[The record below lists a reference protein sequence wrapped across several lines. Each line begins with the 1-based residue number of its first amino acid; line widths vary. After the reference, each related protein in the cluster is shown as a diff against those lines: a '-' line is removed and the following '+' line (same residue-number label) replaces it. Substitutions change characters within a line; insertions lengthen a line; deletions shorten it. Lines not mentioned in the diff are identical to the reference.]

1 MPRSILHGRRVHIAG
16 SINTSPDVA
25 TVQEVERA
33 REYVKGLVRDLL
45 REGCTFVVPVD
56 ADPRRTTDNQQICFD
71 WVIWETLAAN
81 LHLRPAGAPL
91 PLAVAVQ
98 HHKTEDQIP
107 AAFAGLWD
115 GLKGTPLVSIDNA
128 SHWNMASKR
137 MEIQAANGDILI
149 TLGGCE
155 GVLFMANLYSQAG
168 KPVVPLDFKLSPD
181 GKGSRRLFS
190 RAMERTRSA
199 DFFDTTTQTPHDW
212 INRLNFGAR
221 HDVAHRVAQTVEL
234 LKALRR
240 PSAFAVRLLNP
251 AHADFAEV
259 EDFFEVVVK
268 HVVEEALGYRLVT
281 INRQHENIFPRVDE
295 EIFNH
300 LHRSS
305 VVIADITGSRPNCF
319 IELGYA
325 LGRSLPT
332 IMTGRVGSENPFD
345 TASVAGHFWDP
356 SHSATDKRAAL
367 LEHFKANINRPP
379 LVTPTTLTP

>member
-16 SINTSPDVA
+16 SVNSSPDSA
-25 TVQEVERA
+25 SAEEVGLA
-33 REYVKGLVRDLL
+33 REFVKELILALL

-56 ADPRRTTDNQQICFD
+56 ANPLRAPDDLPVCFD
-71 WVIWETLAAN
+71 WLIWETISEN
-81 LHLRPAGAPL
+81 LRLRPTDAPL

-107 AAFAGLWD
+107 VEFVDLWD
-115 GLKGTPLVSIDNA
+115 GLKGSTLVSIDNA

-137 MEIQAANGDILI
+137 MEIQAARGDILI

-155 GVLFMANLYSQAG
+155 GVLYLANLYNQAG
-168 KPVVPLDFKLSPD
+168 KPVIPLDFKLSPD

-190 RAMERTRSA
+190 RAMERTSSS
-199 DFFDTTTQTPHDW
+199 DFFNTTTQTPHDW
-212 INRLNFGAR
+212 MNRLNFGTR
-221 HDVAHRVAQTVEL
+221 HDSMYRVNQVVEL
-234 LKALRR
+234 LKSLEK

-251 AHADFAEV
+251 GHADCAEV

-268 HVVEEALGYRLVT
+268 HVVEQELGYRLVT
-281 INRQHENIFPRVDE
+281 INRQHTNTFPRVDE

-300 LHRSS
+300 LHRSG
-305 VVIADITGSRPNCF
+305 VVIADITGARPNCF

-332 IMTGRVGSENPFD
+332 IMTGREGSENPFD
-345 TASVAGHFWDP
+345 TNSVAGHFWNP
-356 SHSATDKRAAL
+356 RQSAAERRTAFSQ
-367 LEHFKANINRPP
+367 HFRANINRPP
-379 LVTPTTLTP
+379 LVIERMLTP

>member
-1 MPRSILHGRRVHIAG
+1 MTRSILHGRRVHIAG
-16 SINTSPDVA
+16 SVNPSPDVA
-25 TVQEVERA
+25 TAQEVALA
-33 REYVKGLVRDLL
+33 REFVKSLVRELI

-56 ADPRRTTDNQQICFD
+56 ADPRRADDDLPVCFD
-71 WVIWETLAAN
+71 WLIWETLADN
-81 LHLRPAGAPL
+81 LALGPAEPAL

-107 AAFAGLWD
+107 AAYAALWD
-115 GLKGTPLVSIDNA
+115 RLKGTPLVSIDNA

-137 MEIQAANGDILI
+137 MEIQAAKGDILI

-155 GVLFMANLYSQAG
+155 GVLFLANLYSQSG
-168 KPVVPLDFKLSPD
+168 KPVIPLDFKLSPE
-181 GKGSRRLFS
+181 GKGSRRLFG
-190 RAMERTRSA
+190 RAMERRSSA
-199 DFFDTTTQTPHDW
+199 DFFGTTSQTAHDW

-221 HDVAHRVAQTVEL
+221 HDVPHRVAQTIEL
-234 LKALRR
+234 LKALNK

-251 AHADFAEV
+251 NHSDFAQV

-268 HVVEEALGYRLVT
+268 HVMEEELGYRLVT
-281 INRQHENIFPRVDE
+281 INRQHASTFPRVDE
-295 EIFNH
+295 EIFNQ

-332 IMTGRVGSENPFD
+332 IMTGREGSENPFD
-345 TASVAGHFWDP
+345 TASVAGHFWNPALPAADR
-356 SHSATDKRAAL
+356 RAAFL
-367 LEHFKANINRPP
+367 QHFEMNINRPP
-379 LVTPTTLTP
+379 LVTATTLTP